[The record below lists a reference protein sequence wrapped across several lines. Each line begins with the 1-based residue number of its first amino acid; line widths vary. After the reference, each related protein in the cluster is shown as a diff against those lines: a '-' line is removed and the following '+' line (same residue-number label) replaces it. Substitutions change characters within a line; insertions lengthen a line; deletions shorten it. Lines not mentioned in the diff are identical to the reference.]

1 MNYRA
6 ACHSPSIFLGIC
18 LLGSDFICCAAR
30 AGWAPLTREVGDST
44 SGLCR
49 QFPAESGDSPA
60 PSCPVCPII
69 SWTTNTTPEAALKAE
84 LVHLHSLLI
93 FLSFWLCCRSKILF
107 AGHHLASLAPGQ
119 QVSLCNRTFAPNQRH
134 SQGQEHPGPNCG
146 AQRGC
151 CGSGWVSYSLPV
163 RHGSDS
169 PSISQ
174 TLGDYIPPAHNSTS
188 TPHKCFPAAASLAAA
203 NTHYPGTLLLT
214 KTRV

>member
-30 AGWAPLTREVGDST
+30 AGWAPLPREVGDST

-60 PSCPVCPII
+60 PSCPVCPIPII

-93 FLSFWLCCRSKILF
+93 FLSFWLCCGSKILF

-119 QVSLCNRTFAPNQRH
+119 QVSLCNRAFAPNQRH
-134 SQGQEHPGPNCG
+134 SQGQGASWTKLWSSERLLWVRLGELFPPSEAWQRFPQHFPNPG
-146 AQRGC
+146 
-151 CGSGWVSYSLPV
+151 
-163 RHGSDS
+163 
-169 PSISQ
+169 
-174 TLGDYIPPAHNSTS
+174 
-188 TPHKCFPAAASLAAA
+188 
-203 NTHYPGTLLLT
+203 
-214 KTRV
+214 